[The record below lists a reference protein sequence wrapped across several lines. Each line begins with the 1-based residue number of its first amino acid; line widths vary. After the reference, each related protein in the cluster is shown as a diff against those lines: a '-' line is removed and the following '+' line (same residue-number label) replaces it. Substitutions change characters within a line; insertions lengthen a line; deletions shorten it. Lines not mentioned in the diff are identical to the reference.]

1 MQQRPFGT
9 LGDIS
14 ALTLGGGGTGQ
25 VWGPTSRQEATATV
39 REAGEAGITFFDVAP
54 SYGRGE
60 AEWVLGAAFGGR
72 LPEGIRVSTKC
83 AVGNRAA
90 SEVLP
95 LLEQSLDESLARLQL
110 DRVDLFFLHNQIV
123 PDETADPI
131 LATPRRLFVEAVRP
145 AFEHLVARGR
155 IGAWGITGIGVPSTI
170 IEMLN
175 EDPAP
180 AAVQVVTNL
189 LDSPGAMQ
197 RYDDPPQPRAI
208 IAAAHRRGIGVMGIR
223 AVQAGALT
231 DAFDREVPADHP
243 DWLDYQRSAPF
254 RTLAQEIGESPA
266 SLAHRYALSMAGV
279 ATVVLGVK
287 NRTEL
292 RECLTAEAR
301 GVLDSDLMARIDAAV
316 GRGPGA

>member
-1 MQQRPFGT
+1 MQQRTFGK

-25 VWGPTSRQEATATV
+25 VWGPTTREEAIATV
-39 REAGEAGITFFDVAP
+39 REAWEAGITFFDVAP

-60 AEWVLGAAFGGR
+60 AEVVLGEAFGGR

-90 SEVLP
+90 TEVLP
-95 LLEQSLDESLARLQL
+95 LLERSLDESLARLQL

-123 PDETADPI
+123 PDASADQIPG
-131 LATPRRLFVEAVRP
+131 TPHRLFVEAVRP
-145 AFEHLVARGR
+145 AFEQLVARGR
-155 IGAWGITGIGVPSTI
+155 IGAWGITGIGVPTTI
-170 IEMLN
+170 IATLN

-180 AAVQVVTNL
+180 AAVQVVANL

-197 RYDDPPQPRAI
+197 RYDEPPRPREI
-208 IAAAHRRGIGVMGIR
+208 IAVAHQRGIGVMGIR

-231 DAFDREVPADHP
+231 AALDREVPGDHP
-243 DWLDYQRSAPF
+243 ERRDYQRSAPF
-254 RTLAQEIGESPA
+254 RALARELGESPA
-266 SLAHRYALSMAGV
+266 SLAYRYALSMTGV

-292 RECLTAEAR
+292 RECMTAEAR
-301 GVLDSDLMARIDAAV
+301 GGLDPALMSRIDAAV
-316 GRGPGA
+316 GRA

>member
-1 MQQRPFGT
+1 MQQRIFGQ

-14 ALTLGGGGTGQ
+14 ALTLGGGGIGQ
-25 VWGPTSRQEATATV
+25 VWGPTTRDEAMATV
-39 REAGEAGITFFDVAP
+39 RAAWEAGITWFDVAP
-54 SYGRGE
+54 SYGPGE
-60 AEWVLGAAFGGR
+60 AEVVLGEACGGR
-72 LPEGIRVSTKC
+72 LPPGVRVSTKC

-95 LLEQSLDESLARLQL
+95 LLERSLDESLARMRL

-123 PDETADPI
+123 PDASADQIPG
-131 LATPRRLFVEAVRP
+131 TPHRLFVEAVRP
-145 AFEHLVARGR
+145 AFEQLVARGR
-155 IGAWGITGIGVPSTI
+155 IGAWGITGIGVPTTI
-170 IEMLN
+170 IATLN
-175 EDPAP
+175 DDPAP

-197 RYDDPPQPRAI
+197 RYDEPPRPREI

-231 DAFDREVPADHP
+231 DALDRQVPEDHP
-243 DWLDYQRSAPF
+243 ERRDYQRSAPF
-254 RTLAQEIGESPA
+254 RTLARELDESPA

-292 RECLTAEAR
+292 RECIMAQAR
-301 GVLDSDLMARIDAAV
+301 GVLAPELMARIDTAV
-316 GRGPGA
+316 GRA

>member
-1 MQQRPFGT
+1 MQQRTFGK

-25 VWGPTSRQEATATV
+25 VWGPTTREEAIATV
-39 REAGEAGITFFDVAP
+39 REASAAGITFFDVAP

-60 AEWVLGAAFGGR
+60 AECVIGEAFGGR
-72 LPEGIRVSTKC
+72 LPAGVRVSTKC

-123 PDETADPI
+123 PDETANQTPG
-131 LATPRRLFVEAVRP
+131 TPRRLFVEAVRP
-145 AFEHLVARGR
+145 AFEQLVACGR
-155 IGAWGITGIGVPSTI
+155 IGAWGITGIGVPTTI
-170 IEMLN
+170 IATLN
-175 EDPAP
+175 DDPAP
-180 AAVQVVTNL
+180 AAVQVVANL

-197 RYDDPPQPRAI
+197 RYDEPPRPRAI
-208 IAAAHRRGIGVMGIR
+208 IAVAHRRGIGVMGIR

-231 DAFDREVPADHP
+231 DAFDREVPGDHP
-243 DWLDYQRSAPF
+243 DRLDYQRSAPF
-254 RTLAQEIGESPA
+254 RTLARELDESPA

-279 ATVVLGVK
+279 
-287 NRTEL
+287 
-292 RECLTAEAR
+292 
-301 GVLDSDLMARIDAAV
+301 MF
-316 GRGPGA
+316 